1 MAEKESNFTGW
12 LNEKILPL
20 VGKFANTRFVR
31 AVMGAGYSII
41 AFTIVGSMFL
51 ILSVL
56 TQVITFP
63 SFVDFYNST
72 LGRFNN
78 LFTVIYNATM
88 GIIALFFTGSF
99 AYNYTKIYQ
108 QEENLDLSPLNGAF
122 LSFFALFITVPQ
134 LVWKNGSAQFLTDAK
149 NAVYSGYAISGS
161 GLSRIGATGIF
172 TGLIIGTLAI
182 QIYRLCIKKGWSI
195 KMPNSVPKG
204 VSDSFTSLIPCF
216 IIAVVVLL
224 IDAVLIMC
232 HTDIFNLLYI
242 PFSFVSGLVDSWWG
256 ILIIVFLIHF
266 LWFFGIHGATII
278 TSFTNAFVLAN
289 MASNVSGSFHVFAG
303 DFINSFITIGGSG
316 ATLGAVLYM
325 AFMAKS
331 RQMRELGKVAVVPGI
346 FNINE
351 PLLFGLPIVYNIN
364 LVVPFV
370 LAPMASAMVG
380 YFAIATHF
388 VPKITA
394 QQPWPTPVGLSGF
407 IATQSWQGA
416 LVSVLSA
423 VVAAAIWFPFIHG
436 YDLKLAKKEAEGATE
451 A

>member
-72 LGRFNN
+72 LGRFNS
-78 LFTVIYNATM
+78 LFTVIYNSTL
-88 GIIALFFTGSF
+88 GITALFFTGSF

-108 QEENLDLSPLNGAF
+108 QEENLDISPLTGTF
-122 LSFFALFITVPQ
+122 LSLFALFITVPQ

-172 TGLIIGTLAI
+172 TGLIMGTLAV
-182 QIYRLCIKKGWSI
+182 QIYRLSVKKGWSI

-204 VSDSFTSLIPCF
+204 VADSFTSLIPGF
-216 IIAVVVLL
+216 IIA
-224 IDAVLIMC
+224 II
-232 HTDIFNLLYI
+232 
-242 PFSFVSGLVDSWWG
+242 
-256 ILIIVFLIHF
+256 ILIIAFLIHF

-278 TSFTNAFVLAN
+278 GSFVGSFATAN
-289 MASNVSGSFHVFAG
+289 MVANVAG
-303 DFINSFITIGGSG
+303 DFHAYAGEFNTAFITIGGSG

>member
-1 MAEKESNFTGW
+1 MSLFLNHFT
-12 LNEKILPL
+12 
-20 VGKFANTRFVR
+20 F
-31 AVMGAGYSII
+31 
-41 AFTIVGSMFL
+41 
-51 ILSVL
+51 
-56 TQVITFP
+56 
-63 SFVDFYNST
+63 NST
-72 LGRFNN
+72 D
-78 LFTVIYNATM
+78 
-88 GIIALFFTGSF
+88 
-99 AYNYTKIYQ
+99 KQ
-108 QEENLDLSPLNGAF
+108 D
-122 LSFFALFITVPQ
+122 
-134 LVWKNGSAQFLTDAK
+134 
-149 NAVYSGYAISGS
+149 GS

-172 TGLIIGTLAI
+172 TGLIMGTLAV
-182 QIYRLCIKKGWSI
+182 QIYRLSVKKGWSI

-204 VSDSFTSLIPCF
+204 VADSFTSLIPGF
-216 IIAVVVLL
+216 IIA
-224 IDAVLIMC
+224 II
-232 HTDIFNLLYI
+232 
-242 PFSFVSGLVDSWWG
+242 
-256 ILIIVFLIHF
+256 ILIIAFLIHF

-278 TSFTNAFVLAN
+278 GSFVGSFATAN
-289 MASNVSGSFHVFAG
+289 MVANVAG
-303 DFINSFITIGGSG
+303 DFHAYAGEFNTAFITIGGSG

-380 YFAIATHF
+380 YFSIATHF

-416 LVSVLSA
+416 LVSVLCA

>member
-1 MAEKESNFTGW
+1 MSLFLNHFT
-12 LNEKILPL
+12 
-20 VGKFANTRFVR
+20 F
-31 AVMGAGYSII
+31 
-41 AFTIVGSMFL
+41 
-51 ILSVL
+51 
-56 TQVITFP
+56 
-63 SFVDFYNST
+63 NST
-72 LGRFNN
+72 D
-78 LFTVIYNATM
+78 
-88 GIIALFFTGSF
+88 
-99 AYNYTKIYQ
+99 KQ
-108 QEENLDLSPLNGAF
+108 D
-122 LSFFALFITVPQ
+122 
-134 LVWKNGSAQFLTDAK
+134 
-149 NAVYSGYAISGS
+149 GS

-172 TGLIIGTLAI
+172 TGLIIGTLAV
-182 QIYRLCIKKGWSI
+182 QIYRICVKRGWSI

-204 VSDSFTSLIPCF
+204 VTDSFTSLIPGF
-216 IIAVVVLL
+216 MIAFVVL
-224 IDAVLIMC
+224 IIC
-232 HTDIFNLLYI
+232 NTDIFNLLYV
-242 PFSFVSGLVDSWWG
+242 PFSFVSGLVDTWWG
-256 ILIIVFLIHF
+256 VLIIVFLIHG

-278 TSFTNAFVLAN
+278 TSFTSAFVLAN
-289 MASNVSGSFHVFAG
+289 TASNVADGFHVYAG
-303 DFINSFITIGGSG
+303 EFNTAFITLGGSG

>member
-1 MAEKESNFTGW
+1 M
-12 LNEKILPL
+12 
-20 VGKFANTRFVR
+20 
-31 AVMGAGYSII
+31 
-41 AFTIVGSMFL
+41 
-51 ILSVL
+51 
-56 TQVITFP
+56 
-63 SFVDFYNST
+63 
-72 LGRFNN
+72 
-78 LFTVIYNATM
+78 
-88 GIIALFFTGSF
+88 
-99 AYNYTKIYQ
+99 
-108 QEENLDLSPLNGAF
+108 
-122 LSFFALFITVPQ
+122 
-134 LVWKNGSAQFLTDAK
+134 
-149 NAVYSGYAISGS
+149 
-161 GLSRIGATGIF
+161 
-172 TGLIIGTLAI
+172 
-182 QIYRLCIKKGWSI
+182 
-195 KMPNSVPKG
+195 
-204 VSDSFTSLIPCF
+204 
-216 IIAVVVLL
+216 
-224 IDAVLIMC
+224 
-232 HTDIFNLLYI
+232 
-242 PFSFVSGLVDSWWG
+242 
-256 ILIIVFLIHF
+256 IIVFLIHF

-316 ATLGAVLYM
+316 ATLVAVLYM

-416 LVSVLSA
+416 IATILA
-423 VVAAAIWFPFIHG
+423 AVAAGAIWFPFIRR

>member
-72 LGRFNN
+72 LGRFNS
-78 LFTVIYNATM
+78 LFTVIYNSTL
-88 GIIALFFTGSF
+88 GITALFFTGSF

-108 QEENLDLSPLNGAF
+108 QEENLDISPLTGTF
-122 LSFFALFITVPQ
+122 LSLFALFITVPQ
-134 LVWKNGSAQFLTDAK
+134 LVWKNGSTQFVTDTK
-149 NAVYSGYAISGS
+149 NAIFSGYAVSGS
-161 GLSRIGATGIF
+161 GLTRIGATGIF
-172 TGLIIGTLAI
+172 TGLIMGTLAV
-182 QIYRLCIKKGWSI
+182 QIYRLSVKKGWSI

-204 VSDSFTSLIPCF
+204 VADSFTSLIPGF
-216 IIAVVVLL
+216 IIA
-224 IDAVLIMC
+224 II
-232 HTDIFNLLYI
+232 
-242 PFSFVSGLVDSWWG
+242 
-256 ILIIVFLIHF
+256 ILIIAFLIHF

-278 TSFTNAFVLAN
+278 GSFVGSFATAN
-289 MASNVSGSFHVFAG
+289 MVANVAG
-303 DFINSFITIGGSG
+303 DFHAYAGEFNTAFITIGGSG

-394 QQPWPTPVGLSGF
+394 QPTPVGLSGF

>member
-278 TSFTNAFVLAN
+278 MSFTNAFVLAN

-325 AFMAKS
+325 AFMSKS
-331 RQMRELGKVAVVPGI
+331 HQLRELGKVAVVPGI

-351 PLLFGLPIVYNIN
+351 PLLFGLPIVYNID
-364 LVVPFV
+364 LVIPFI

-380 YFAIATHF
+380 YFSIATHF